1 MHKKISKQ
9 KLRIRGQGAAGYT
22 DKEIMQDLKL
32 KLRTF
37 YNYKAKV
44 GRMFA
49 NIAEKNY
56 KVLEFEMQIL
66 KERYTRLFRSL
77 EQSN

>member
-1 MHKKISKQ
+1 MHKRISKQ

-32 KLRTF
+32 KL
-37 YNYKAKV
+37 
-44 GRMFA
+44 
-49 NIAEKNY
+49 
-56 KVLEFEMQIL
+56 MQIL

-77 EQSN
+77 EQSNLSEDKASRWRIYIRGSRDDCNRHI

>member
-1 MHKKISKQ
+1 MHKRISKQ

-32 KLRTF
+32 KL
-37 YNYKAKV
+37 
-44 GRMFA
+44 
-49 NIAEKNY
+49 
-56 KVLEFEMQIL
+56 MQIL

>member
-56 KVLEFEMQIL
+56 RASARV
-66 KERYTRLFRSL
+66 
-77 EQSN
+77 